1 MKIDD
6 VNRFKGEVKSVMQTW
21 GNTKI
26 DVLFQNKAAARTFMK
41 NGLNNMM
48 SRFDEKINNYI
59 DYLFLFVADEN
70 GIVDSDTMIET
81 MAGLFK
87 EMQPRKYSMGFAD
100 VSVGNGELVVQLPH
114 NLFLEMLVGDLGKV
128 TLTTDDL
135 LEFKNL
141 LN

>member
-6 VNRFKGEVKSVMQTW
+6 VNRFKGEVKSAMQVW

-70 GIVDSDTMIET
+70 GMVDSDTMIDT
-81 MAGLFK
+81 MASLFK
-87 EMQPRKYSMGFAD
+87 EMQPRKYPMGFAD